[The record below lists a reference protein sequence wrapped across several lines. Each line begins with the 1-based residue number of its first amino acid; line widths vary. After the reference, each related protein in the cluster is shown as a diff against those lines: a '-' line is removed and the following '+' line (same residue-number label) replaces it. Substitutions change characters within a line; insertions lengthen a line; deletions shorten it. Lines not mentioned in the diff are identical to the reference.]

1 MNAIRHVAKVV
12 LASGLIVLGFG
23 VWKQAHAANPDTM
36 TITVTPGGV
45 NYAVTISSPF
55 LTGYA
60 FGTVNIGVTTV
71 STVAIGVQNAGN
83 IAEYFSLGVVDNTP
97 TFAWANDLTP
107 SNTTYALHA
116 LFQSAQPAEASFDGA
131 SNNVPSSPPGTAAT
145 KHGQA
150 STKTNPSNSQNLW
163 LRLGM
168 PTGVAENGEHTL
180 RLSING
186 QGS

>member
-1 MNAIRHVAKVV
+1 MNSMKRAIHVA
-12 LASGLIVLGFG
+12 LATGLLVLGLGLF
-23 VWKQAHAANPDTM
+23 KDAQAANPDTM

-45 NYAVTISSPF
+45 NYAVAISSPYAQ
-55 LTGYA
+55 GYN
-60 FGTVNIGVTTV
+60 FGTVNVGLTTI
-71 STVAIGVQNAGN
+71 STLSIGVQNSGN

-97 TFAWANDLTP
+97 TFGWANDLTP
-107 SNTTYALHA
+107 ATTTYAMQA
-116 LFQSAQPAEASFDGA
+116 LFQSAQPAEASFNGA

-150 STKTNPSNSQNLW
+150 STKTSPSASQNLW

-168 PTGVAENGEHTL
+168 PTGVNDSGQHTL
-180 RLSING
+180 VLSVNG